1 MNRHGWRR
9 IGVAFWLAAA
19 LLAAGGAEAQAEEPI
34 LTVSGLTD
42 GSRELALGDLR
53 RMGATE
59 LTTSTPWTD
68 RAETFTGVS
77 GTRFVE
83 ALGATGGEVVAQ
95 ALNDYRVVIPFDVL
109 GSDDVLVAYARN
121 GEPMSVRDKGPV
133 WILFPFDADRRFL
146 SDTYRTYS
154 IWNLSHLEF
163 R

>member
-1 MNRHGWRR
+1 MNRYGWRR

-19 LLAAGGAEAQAEEPI
+19 LLGAAGADAQAEEPI

-42 GSRELALGDLR
+42 GPRELALDDLR

-133 WILFPFDADRRFL
+133 WILFPSMPTAASSAIPTGPTR
-146 SDTYRTYS
+146 SGT
-154 IWNLSHLEF
+154 
-163 R
+163 